1 MIPLRVDEI
10 TGEIIGTDL
19 FLSIQEI
26 SDENR
31 VKS

>member
-1 MIPLRVDEI
+1 MIPLRVYEI
-10 TGEIIGTDL
+10 IGGIIGTDL